1 MLGKQF
7 VPGQLERARPT
18 AWVTLATPM
27 AVVAVVTMLCK
38 RAANNR

>member
-7 VPGQLERARPT
+7 VPGRLERARPT
-18 AWVTLATPM
+18 AWVTPM
-27 AVVAVVTMLCK
+27 AVVTMVTMVCK